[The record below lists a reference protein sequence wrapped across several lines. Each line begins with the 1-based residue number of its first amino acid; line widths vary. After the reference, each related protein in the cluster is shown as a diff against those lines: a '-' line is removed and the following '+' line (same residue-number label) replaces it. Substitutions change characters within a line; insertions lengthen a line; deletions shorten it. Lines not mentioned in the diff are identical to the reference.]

1 MSSRTIQDAYIV
13 AATRTPV
20 GKAPRG
26 VFRNTRPDEMLA
38 HVLRSV
44 VAQAPGIDVSRIED
58 AIIGCAMPEG
68 EQGMNVARIGV
79 LLAGLPDTIAAQTIN
94 RFCSSGLQAVALAA
108 DQVRLGNADLVLAG
122 GTESMSMVPMMG
134 NKVALSPQVFAR
146 EENVAIAYGMGI
158 TAEKVA
164 EEWKVSREDQDAFAL
179 ESHRKAL
186 AAIDKGEFRDEITPL
201 EVVARVPDLA
211 GNAIR
216 VRKTLVE
223 VDEGPRPDTSQEG
236 LAKLRPVFRNG
247 QAGGTVTAGNSSQMS
262 DGAAAV
268 LVASEQAIKDYGLVP
283 LARFVSF
290 SVAGVRPEVMGI
302 GPIAA
307 IPKALRQAGL
317 SKDQLDWIE
326 LNEAFAAQALAV
338 IRDSELDP
346 AKVNPLGGA
355 IALGHPLG
363 ATGAVR
369 TATIVH
375 GMRRRKLKYGMVT
388 MCIGTGMG
396 AAGIFEAL

>member
-1 MSSRTIQDAYIV
+1 MSKQIQDAYIV

-20 GKAPRG
+20 GKAPKG
-26 VFRNTRPDEMLA
+26 VFRNTRPDDMLA
-38 HVLRSV
+38 HVLKAV
-44 VAQAPGIDVSRIED
+44 VAQAPGIDVNRIDD
-58 AIIGCAMPEG
+58 AIIGCAMPEA

-79 LLAGLPDTIAAQTIN
+79 LLAGLPNTIAAQTIN

-108 DQVRLGNADLVLAG
+108 QQIQLGHADLMLAG

-134 NKVALSPQVFAR
+134 NKVALSPKVFR
-146 EENVAIAYGMGI
+146 DDHVAIAYGMGI

-179 ESHRKAL
+179 ASHQKAL
-186 AAIDKGEFRDEITPL
+186 AAQAAGEFRDEITPYD
-201 EVVARVPDLA
+201 VVARLPDLA
-211 GNAIR
+211 GNTVQVKQVR
-216 VRKTLVE
+216 VE
-223 VDEGPRPDTSQEG
+223 NDEGPRADTSLES

-247 QAGGTVTAGNSSQMS
+247 QFGGTVTAGNASQMS
-262 DGAAAV
+262 DGAGAV
-268 LVASEQAIKDYGLVP
+268 LLASEQAIKDYGLTP

-302 GPIAA
+302 GPVAA
-307 IPKALRQAGL
+307 IPKALAQAGL
-317 SKDQLDWIE
+317 RQDQLDWIE

-338 IRDSELDP
+338 IRSLGLDP
-346 AKVNPLGGA
+346 TRVNPLGGA

-363 ATGAVR
+363 ATGAIR
-369 TATIVH
+369 TATLVH
-375 GMRRRKLKYGMVT
+375 GLRRRKQKYGMVT

>member
-1 MSSRTIQDAYIV
+1 MTKQVQDAYIV

-20 GKAPRG
+20 GKAPKG
-26 VFRNTRPDEMLA
+26 MFRNTRPDDMLA
-38 HVLRSV
+38 HVLKAV
-44 VAQAPGIDVSRIED
+44 VAQAPGIDLSRIDD

-79 LLAGLPDTIAAQTIN
+79 LLAGLPNTVAAQTVN

-108 DQVRLGNADLVLAG
+108 NEIRLGNADLMLAG

-134 NKVALSPQVFAR
+134 NKVALSPQVFAK

-164 EEWKVSREDQDAFAL
+164 EEWKISREDQDAFAVA
-179 ESHRKAL
+179 SHQKAL
-186 AAIDKGEFRDEITPL
+186 KAIAAGEFKQEITPYDI
-201 EVVARVPDLA
+201 VSHMPDLA
-211 GNAIR
+211 ADRILTR
-216 VRKTLVE
+216 DRIVDT
-223 VDEGPRPDTSQEG
+223 DEGPRADTTLEG

-247 QAGGTVTAGNSSQMS
+247 MFGGSVTAGNSSQMS
-262 DGAAAV
+262 DGAAGV
-268 LVASEQAIKDYGLVP
+268 LLASEAAIKQYGLTP

-307 IPKALRQAGL
+307 IPKALAQAGITQ
-317 SKDQLDWIE
+317 DQLDWIE
-326 LNEAFAAQALAV
+326 LNEAFAAQSLAV
-338 IRDSELDP
+338 IRDCGLDP
-346 AKVNPLGGA
+346 SKVNPLGGA

-363 ATGAVR
+363 ATGAIR

-375 GMRRRKLKYGMVT
+375 GLRRHKQKYGMVT

>member
-1 MSSRTIQDAYIV
+1 MTRQIQDAYIV

-26 VFRNTRPDEMLA
+26 VFRNTRPDDMLA

-44 VAQAPGIDVSRIED
+44 IAQAPGIDVNRIDD

-68 EQGMNVARIGV
+68 EQGMNVARIGL
-79 LLAGLPDTIAAQTIN
+79 LLAGLPNTIAAQTIN

-108 DQVRLGNADLVLAG
+108 DRIRLGEADLMLAG

-134 NKVALSPQVFAR
+134 NKVALSPSVFKDDH
-146 EENVAIAYGMGI
+146 VAIAYGMGI

-164 EEWKVSREDQDAFAL
+164 EGWKVSREDQDAFAL
-179 ESHRKAL
+179 ASHQKAI
-186 AAIDKGEFRDEITPL
+186 AAIQAGEFKDEITPY
-201 EVVARVPDLA
+201 EVVSHVPDLA
-211 GNAIR
+211 GNTIQL
-216 VRKTLVE
+216 RKALIDT
-223 VDEGPRPDTSQEG
+223 DEGPRLDSSIEG
-236 LAKLRPVFRNG
+236 LAKLKPVFRNG
-247 QAGGTVTAGNSSQMS
+247 QYGGSVTAGNSSQMS
-262 DGAAAV
+262 DGAAGV
-268 LVASEQAIKDYGLVP
+268 LLASEQAIKDYGLTP

-290 SVAGVRPEVMGI
+290 AVAGVRPEVMGI

-307 IPKALRQAGL
+307 IPKALKQAGL
-317 SKDQLDWIE
+317 TKDQLDWIE

-338 IRDSELDP
+338 IRDCGLDP
-346 AKVNPLGGA
+346 DKVNPLGGA

-369 TATIVH
+369 TATIIH
-375 GMRRRKLKYGMVT
+375 GLRRRRQKYGMVT

-396 AAGIFEAL
+396 AAGVLEAV

>member
-1 MSSRTIQDAYIV
+1 MSRQVQEAYIV

-20 GKAPRG
+20 GKAPKG
-26 VFRNTRPDEMLA
+26 VFRNTRPDDMLA
-38 HVLRSV
+38 HVLKSV
-44 VAQAPGIDVSRIED
+44 VAQAPDIDLGRIDD

-108 DQVRLGNADLVLAG
+108 DQIRLGNADLMLAG

-134 NKVALSPQVFAR
+134 NKVALSPSVFR
-146 EENVAIAYGMGI
+146 DDHVAIAYGMGI

-164 EEWKVSREDQDAFAL
+164 EEWKVSRDEQDAFAL
-179 ESHRKAL
+179 ASHQKAI
-186 AAIDKGEFRDEITPL
+186 AAIQAGEFRQEISPYEIL
-201 EVVARVPDLA
+201 SHQPDLA
-211 GNAIR
+211 GNVIKL
-216 VRKTLVE
+216 RKQLVE
-223 VDEGPRPDTSQEG
+223 NDEGPRPDSSLEG

-247 QAGGTVTAGNSSQMS
+247 QFGGTVTAGNSSQMS
-262 DGAAAV
+262 DGAGAV
-268 LVASEQAIKDYGLVP
+268 LLASEQAIKDYGLTP

-307 IPKALRQAGL
+307 IPKALKQAGL
-317 SKDQLDWIE
+317 TKDQLDWIE

-338 IRDSELDP
+338 IRDSGLD
-346 AKVNPLGGA
+346 ASKVNPLGGA

-375 GMRRRKLKYGMVT
+375 GMRRRQQKYGMVT

-396 AAGIFEAL
+396 AAGIFESL

>member
-1 MSSRTIQDAYIV
+1 MSKQVQDAFIV

-26 VFRNTRPDEMLA
+26 MFHNTRPDDMLA

-44 VAQAPGIDVSRIED
+44 IAQAPGIDVNRIDD

-79 LLAGLPDTIAAQTIN
+79 LLAGLPNTIAAQTIN

-108 DQVRLGNADLVLAG
+108 DQIRLGNSDLMLAG

-134 NKVALSPQVFAR
+134 NKVALSPNVFKDDH
-146 EENVAIAYGMGI
+146 VAIAYGMGI

-179 ESHRKAL
+179 ASHQKAI
-186 AAIDKGEFRDEITPL
+186 AAIQAGEFKGEISPYEI
-201 EVVARVPDLA
+201 VSHVPDLG

-216 VRKTLVE
+216 LKQLLADT
-223 VDEGPRPDTSQEG
+223 DEGPRPDSSIEG

-247 QAGGTVTAGNSSQMS
+247 QFGGTVTAGNSSQMS
-262 DGAAAV
+262 DGAGAV
-268 LVASEQAIKDYGLVP
+268 LLASEQAVKDYSLTP

-307 IPKALRQAGL
+307 IPKALKQAGL
-317 SKDQLDWIE
+317 TKDQLDWIE

-338 IRDSELDP
+338 IRDSGLDP

-375 GMRRRKLKYGMVT
+375 GLRRRQQKYGMVT

-396 AAGIFEAL
+396 AAGVFEAL

>member
-1 MSSRTIQDAYIV
+1 MSRQIQDAYIV

-20 GKAPRG
+20 GKAPKG
-26 VFRNTRPDEMLA
+26 VFRNTRPDDMLA
-38 HVLRSV
+38 HVFKAV
-44 VAQAPGIDVSRIED
+44 IAQAPGIDVDRIDD

-68 EQGMNVARIGV
+68 EQGMNVARIGL
-79 LLAGLPDTIAAQTIN
+79 LLAGLPNTIAAQTIN

-108 DQVRLGNADLVLAG
+108 DQIRLGQADLMLAG

-134 NKVALSPQVFAR
+134 NKVALSPGVFR
-146 EENVAIAYGMGI
+146 DDHVAIAYGMGI

-164 EEWKVSREDQDAFAL
+164 EEWKVSRDDQDAFAL
-179 ESHRKAL
+179 ASHQKAIV
-186 AAIDKGEFRDEITPL
+186 AIQAGEFRDEITPY
-201 EVVARVPDLA
+201 EVMSHVPDLA
-211 GNAIR
+211 GNT
-216 VRKTLVE
+216 VQLRKLLVE
-223 VDEGPRPDTSQEG
+223 NDEGPRLDSSAEG
-236 LAKLRPVFRNG
+236 LAKLRPVFRNP
-247 QAGGTVTAGNSSQMS
+247 QYGGTVTAGNSSQMS
-262 DGAAAV
+262 DGAAGV
-268 LVASEQAIKDYGLVP
+268 LLASEQAIKDYELTP

-307 IPKALRQAGL
+307 IPKALRQAGITH
-317 SKDQLDWIE
+317 DQLEWIE

-338 IRDSELDP
+338 IRETGLDP
-346 AKVNPLGGA
+346 DKVNPLGGA

-375 GMRRRKLKYGMVT
+375 GLRRRQLKYGLVT

-396 AAGIFEAL
+396 AAGVFEAF

>member
-1 MSSRTIQDAYIV
+1 MTKQIQDAYIV

-20 GKAPRG
+20 GKAPKG
-26 VFRNTRPDEMLA
+26 VFRNTRPDDMLA
-38 HVLRSV
+38 HVLKSV
-44 VAQAPGIDVSRIED
+44 IAQAPGIEVDRIED

-108 DQVRLGNADLVLAG
+108 DQIRLGNSDLMLAG

-134 NKVALSPQVFAR
+134 NKVALSPNVFKDDH
-146 EENVAIAYGMGI
+146 VAIAYGMGI

-179 ESHRKAL
+179 ASHQKAL
-186 AAIDKGEFRDEITPL
+186 AATTAGEFRDEITPY
-201 EVVARVPDLA
+201 EVVSHQPDLG
-211 GNAIR
+211 GNTIR
-216 VRKTLVE
+216 LKKLLVE
-223 VDEGPRPDTSQEG
+223 NDEGPRPDSSAEG

-247 QAGGTVTAGNSSQMS
+247 QFGGTVTAGNSSQMS
-262 DGAAAV
+262 DGAGAV
-268 LVASEQAIKDYGLVP
+268 LLASEQAIKDYGLTP

-307 IPKALRQAGL
+307 IPKALKQAGL
-317 SKDQLDWIE
+317 TRDQLDWIE
-326 LNEAFAAQALAV
+326 LNEAFAAQSLAV

-346 AKVNPLGGA
+346 DKVNPLGGA

-375 GMRRRKLKYGMVT
+375 GMRRRQQKYGMVT

>member
-1 MSSRTIQDAYIV
+1 MSKQMQDAYIV

-20 GKAPRG
+20 GKAPKG
-26 VFRNTRPDEMLA
+26 MFRNTRPDDMLA
-38 HVLRSV
+38 HVLKSV
-44 VAQAPGIDVSRIED
+44 VSQAPGIDLSRIDD
-58 AIIGCAMPEG
+58 AIIGCAMPEA

-79 LLAGLPDTIAAQTIN
+79 LLAGLPNTVAAQTVN

-108 DQVRLGNADLVLAG
+108 NEIRLGNADLMLAG

-134 NKVALSPQVFAR
+134 NKVALSPQVFAKD
-146 EENVAIAYGMGI
+146 ENVAIAYGMGI

-164 EEWKVSREDQDAFAL
+164 EEWKISREDQDAFAL
-179 ESHRKAL
+179 ASHQKAL
-186 AAIDKGEFRDEITPL
+186 KAIAAGEFKQEITPYDIVSHL
-201 EVVARVPDLA
+201 PDLA
-211 GNAIR
+211 GDRIVTRDR
-216 VRKTLVE
+216 VVDT
-223 VDEGPRPDTSQEG
+223 DEGPRADTTLEG

-247 QAGGTVTAGNSSQMS
+247 QFGGSVTAGNSSQMS
-262 DGAAAV
+262 DGAAGV
-268 LVASEQAIKDYGLVP
+268 LLASEAAIKQYGLTP

-307 IPKALRQAGL
+307 IPKALAQAGITQ
-317 SKDQLDWIE
+317 DQLDWIE
-326 LNEAFAAQALAV
+326 LNEAFAAQSLAV
-338 IRDSELDP
+338 IRDCKLDP
-346 AKVNPLGGA
+346 SKINPLGGA

-375 GMRRRKLKYGMVT
+375 GLRRHKQKYGMVT

-396 AAGIFEAL
+396 AAGIFEAI

>member
-1 MSSRTIQDAYIV
+1 MKQIQDAYIV

-26 VFRNTRPDEMLA
+26 FFRNTRPDEMLA
-38 HVLRSV
+38 HVLKSV
-44 VAQAPGIDVSRIED
+44 IAQAPGIDVARIDD
-58 AIIGCAMPEG
+58 AVIGCAMPEG

-79 LLAGLPDTIAAQTIN
+79 LLAGLPDTVAAQTIN

-108 DQVRLGNADLVLAG
+108 DQIRLGNADLMLAG

-134 NKVALSPQVFAR
+134 HKVAMSPQVFAKD
-146 EENVAIAYGMGI
+146 ENIAIAYGMGI

-179 ESHRKAL
+179 ASHQKAI
-186 AAIDKGEFRDEITPL
+186 AAIQAGEFRKEISPYAITS
-201 EVVARVPDLA
+201 RQPDLA
-211 GNAIR
+211 GGG
-216 VRKTLVE
+216 VREKTTTVDT
-223 VDEGPRPDTSQEG
+223 DEGPRPDTTAEG
-236 LAKLRPVFRNG
+236 LARLRAVFRNG
-247 QAGGTVTAGNSSQMS
+247 GSVTAGNSSQMS
-262 DGAAAV
+262 DGAGAV
-268 LVASEQAIKDYGLVP
+268 LLASEQAIKDYGLTP
-283 LARFVSF
+283 LARFVGF

-307 IPKALRQAGL
+307 IPKALKQAGL
-317 SKDQLDWIE
+317 SSDQLDWIE

-338 IRDSELDP
+338 IRTCELDP
-346 AKVNPLGGA
+346 TKVNPLGGA

-363 ATGAVR
+363 ATGAIR
-369 TATIVH
+369 TATLLH
-375 GMRRRKLKYGMVT
+375 GLRRRQQKYGMVT